1 MTQEQKHSKR
11 KRCCEGDLVAWVSPL
26 PGQAQAPAQ
35 VRSWQ
40 GPLHLLRV
48 LLAQQAS
55 CAEPAAPL
63 RESQALQERC
73 KAGATDFEQ
82 PFLSST
88 LGCFQCPDTVYT
100 LIGTTPPQVLSL
112 RCFVRGTDSP
122 VWKDCLPVLSP
133 SSTGNNKCW
142 LLLLRLRLIPVHVA
156 ELQFPRTL
164 TAPVRA
170 RLVSGSGVRVV
181 WRRLMQRCIVLM
193 VRSAVLL
200 AATETLR

>member
-88 LGCFQCPDTVYT
+88 LGCIQCPDTVYT

-142 LLLLRLRLIPVHVA
+142 LLLLRLGSISCLADACTV
-156 ELQFPRTL
+156 
-164 TAPVRA
+164 VRCA
-170 RLVSGSGVRVV
+170 
-181 WRRLMQRCIVLM
+181 LMQPMGGIAYCCSLADSRGTPWTCLLLLCILD
-193 VRSAVLL
+193 S
-200 AATETLR
+200 